1 MEGAGSNTLA
11 VQRLQSAEDPGFQAL
26 LAMYRAGFPSS
37 ERKPD
42 AQLAEMIARPDY
54 LFLLVTL
61 DGAAAGFSISLS
73 LKRTDVFLL
82 EYMAVDVD
90 RRGHGLGRFLF
101 RHLVEMPEQ
110 TGRHLLVEVDSDKL
124 PSADRNDRV
133 RRKRF
138 YRNLGCREVE
148 GFDYIM
154 PPLSKSTPPAMDL
167 MVYGRDLPEA
177 MSKVMLREWVEDV
190 YVSVYSQQPTDPKIH
205 QMMENLPEH
214 LRLI

>member
-1 MEGAGSNTLA
+1 MEGVGSNTLA
-11 VQRLQSAEDPGFQAL
+11 VQRLQSADDPGFQAL
-26 LAMYRAGFPSS
+26 VAMYRAGLPES

-54 LFLLVTL
+54 LFLVVTL
-61 DGAAAGFSISLS
+61 DGDAAGFSISLY
-73 LKRTDVFLL
+73 LQRTNACLL
-82 EYMAVDVD
+82 EYMAVDAA

-101 RHLVEMPEQ
+101 RRLVEMPPQ
-110 TGRHLLVEVDSDKL
+110 AGRYLLVEIDSDKL
-124 PSADRNDRV
+124 PSADRDDRV

-154 PPLSKSTPPAMDL
+154 PPLSRSTPPAMDL
-167 MVYGRDLPEA
+167 MVYRRDLPEA
-177 MSKVMLREWVEDV
+177 MSKAVLREWVEDV
-190 YVSVYSQQPTDPKIH
+190 YTCVYSQPPTDPRIH